1 MYAVLTHLPHLLQSF
16 PSFSSLYY
24 PFHKTSCVLLV
35 TVPCPVI
42 VPFCLCR
49 PLHTL
54 LPGTGGLVQL
64 FIRCSQLKRCHSS
77 TFSSLPEIK
86 FPQCVQI
93 PYFSCI
99 CMPQK
104 LKQQHKGSHSC
115 RKHVNPHYRETYL
128 QSVSRAFQVPRDR
141 KNLWCPYGCHKIFF
155 FTVSGSEQSH
165 LLKVS
170 CRHF

>member
-93 PYFSCI
+93 PYFLAYACHRNWSSNTKVVTVAENMSIHITEKLTYRVSPGPSRYQGTGKI
-99 CMPQK
+99 CGAHMAVIRSSF
-104 LKQQHKGSHSC
+104 L
-115 RKHVNPHYRETYL
+115 
-128 QSVSRAFQVPRDR
+128 
-141 KNLWCPYGCHKIFF
+141 LWVARSKATF
-155 FTVSGSEQSH
+155 
-165 LLKVS
+165 
-170 CRHF
+170 